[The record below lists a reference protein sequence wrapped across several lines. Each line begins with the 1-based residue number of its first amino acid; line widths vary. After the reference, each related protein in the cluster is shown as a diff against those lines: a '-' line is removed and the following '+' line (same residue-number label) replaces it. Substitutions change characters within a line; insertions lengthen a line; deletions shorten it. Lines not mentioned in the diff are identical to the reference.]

1 MAATTAKLVLPKVD
15 HKLWASDPAAAYQK
29 WETLFLIFLADLAV
43 KDVTADWTAIID
55 PVERIAHPSYPA
67 PVNATKRKAHKAC
80 QIKVLLILTH
90 VWQDYLPSILA
101 KFKATHYDDPA
112 RREGD
117 NPYCVATACYAA
129 IQSYCKP
136 RDSTT
141 RNNNRALFEAAL
153 FNFPQYHGDL
163 KPIETW
169 ASTAAMRWLDLS
181 PPTLKASS
189 SRKVQTTP
197 APTTHPA
204 MSSNPTTIEGTTT
217 GVHILLVSIDH
228 HAARSQPQDPSAAS
242 APMPSND
249 ISSFDTHQ
257 VRSCSP

>member
-1 MAATTAKLVLPKVD
+1 MSRSRGT
-15 HKLWASDPAAAYQK
+15 
-29 WETLFLIFLADLAV
+29 V
-43 KDVTADWTAIID
+43 KECD
-55 PVERIAHPSYPA
+55 
-67 PVNATKRKAHKAC
+67 ATKRKAHKAC

-101 KFKATHYDDPA
+101 KFKATHYDDPD

-181 PPTLKASS
+181 PHDANLQGAEQSIIQRLFHTLKAAS
-189 SRKVQTTP
+189 
-197 APTTHPA
+197 
-204 MSSNPTTIEGTTT
+204 MSDIADKISWKDFESWLNNNNEWR
-217 GVHILLVSIDH
+217 DH
-228 HAARSQPQDPSAAS
+228 SDLTCWAGSL
-242 APMPSND
+242 
-249 ISSFDTHQ
+249 
-257 VRSCSP
+257 VRSPPRVPDGYGARTWRVR